1 MIDYAQIL
9 TINYPGALWSLN
21 GDSYDGLTWYGDTPK
36 PSQAELDALWIPT
49 QDEQA
54 KANCSNTAKSLL
66 AASDWSQLPDVGL
79 ANSAEYVTYRGIL
92 RGYVLSPVVDP
103 VWPTEPT
110 PIWA

>member
-9 TINYPGALWSLN
+9 SVNYANSQWSLD
-21 GDSYDGLTWYGDTPK
+21 GYSYDGLVWYSNTPK
-36 PSQAELDALWIPT
+36 PTQAELDALAIPT
-49 QDEQA
+49 EDAQA
-54 KANCSNTAKSLL
+54 KENCSSTAKSLL

-92 RGYVLSPVVDP
+92 RGYVLQPVVDP

-110 PIWA
+110 PVWS